1 MIKKVAVFID
11 WENIRKGLFER
22 ATKIIKKKVD
32 YNNPSNLMKLINSFI
47 LENQEEIFRV
57 FLYLSKPLPYA
68 YHNWQKIEFLTQ
80 PAYQKHKV
88 FVESIGKND
97 YIALRSGRLKF
108 RGYNQEKQPIFTQKQ
123 VDMLLG
129 LDIAHI
135 SYRKLVDRIL
145 IFSCDT
151 DIVPALKTARINGL
165 QVIIAICPDVQQ
177 VDDEL
182 RLHSDF
188 IREIKFIDI
197 YP

>member
-47 LENQEEIFRV
+47 LESQEEIFRV
-57 FLYLSKPLPYA
+57 FLYLSRPLPYA
-68 YHNWQKIEFLTQ
+68 YHNGQKIEFSIQ
-80 PAYQKHKV
+80 PAYQKHKM

-108 RGYNQEKQPIFTQKQ
+108 RGYDQKKQPIFTQKQ